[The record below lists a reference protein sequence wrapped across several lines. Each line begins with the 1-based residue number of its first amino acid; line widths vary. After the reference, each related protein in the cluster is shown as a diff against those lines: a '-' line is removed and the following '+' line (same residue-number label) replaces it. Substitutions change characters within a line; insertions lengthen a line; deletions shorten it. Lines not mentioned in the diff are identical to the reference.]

1 MILRLLFFGLL
12 LALFGCASTNVKE
25 YNRGYTHGELDQ
37 VHKDYWA
44 IQNTQKNVQAPD
56 ANPAPAMRYESVPG
70 PTQSGVIH
78 LVPNQTTILT
88 TQ

>member
-1 MILRLLFFGLL
+1 MKHLL
-12 LALFGCASTNVKE
+12 LVALFLALAGCASTSIKE

-44 IQNTQKNVQAPD
+44 IQNTQKNTQSTSSAP
-56 ANPAPAMRYESVPG
+56 PTRYESVPG
-70 PTQSGVIH
+70 PTASGAIH